1 MVINLYLKFN
11 YTTSV
16 WLPINDH
23 TQTQNLISLEPYLF
37 YFSFFF
43 LLWSVIFS
51 IEIEYVAIVH
61 SNIIIKVYM
70 VVNFKIYRIS

>member
-16 WLPINDH
+16 WLPINDN

-37 YFSFFF
+37 YFLFF